1 VNRKRKSNKT
11 NQLRRSKRV
20 IINSHKQRTI
30 RNRMTKTRTERVKT
44 RGSQEKENKVIK
56 DKTIEEVRKKEEEDN
71 VRRESLMTHR
81 LKLI

>member
-1 VNRKRKSNKT
+1 
-11 NQLRRSKRV
+11 
-20 IINSHKQRTI
+20 
-30 RNRMTKTRTERVKT
+30 MTKTRTERVKT